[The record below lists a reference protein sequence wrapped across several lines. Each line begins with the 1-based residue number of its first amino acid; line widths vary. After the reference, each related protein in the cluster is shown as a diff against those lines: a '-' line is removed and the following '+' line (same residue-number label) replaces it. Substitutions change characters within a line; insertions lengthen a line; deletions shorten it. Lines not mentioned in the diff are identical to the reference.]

1 MLRWHTGGLQWPW
14 HRSPHLHCRRSS
26 VDIPYAKPK
35 LLFVSD
41 NMSKLFGRVVRKRRE
56 ARGLSQEELAARAGI
71 HRTYV
76 SSIEL
81 GKVRL
86 GLDIAK
92 KVADGLGAALSDLL
106 AEAESTDPR
115 RGGARPKRTQ
125 AE

>member
-1 MLRWHTGGLQWPW
+1 MR
-14 HRSPHLHCRRSS
+14 
-26 VDIPYAKPK
+26 I
-35 LLFVSD
+35 VSD
-41 NMSKLFGRVVRKRRE
+41 SISKLFGRVVRVRRE
-56 ARGLSQEELAARAGI
+56 ARGLSQEELAAYAGI

-106 AEAESTDPR
+106 AEAEGSNRR
-115 RGGARPKRTQ
+115 RGTGRKRAQ
-125 AE
+125 PE

>member
-1 MLRWHTGGLQWPW
+1 M
-14 HRSPHLHCRRSS
+14 
-26 VDIPYAKPK
+26 
-35 LLFVSD
+35 SD
-41 NMSKLFGRVVRKRRE
+41 SISKLFGRVVRNRRE

-92 KVADGLGAALSDLL
+92 KVADGLGVTLSDLL
-106 AEAESTDPR
+106 ADAESIGSR
-115 RGGARPKRTQ
+115 RPAKPKRQ
-125 AE
+125 QVE